1 MTIPDIE
8 RIENTTL
15 QILLAFTGT
24 RYVPR
29 VMCAN
34 GVYSVTR
41 RGSLTATIT
50 PQEIAGIGIYQR
62 VAEICAIWD
71 E

>member
-1 MTIPDIE
+1 MTIQDIE

-29 VMCAN
+29 VTCAN

-50 PQEIAGIGIYQR
+50 AQEIATVGIEQR
-62 VAEICAIWD
+62 VTEICAVWD